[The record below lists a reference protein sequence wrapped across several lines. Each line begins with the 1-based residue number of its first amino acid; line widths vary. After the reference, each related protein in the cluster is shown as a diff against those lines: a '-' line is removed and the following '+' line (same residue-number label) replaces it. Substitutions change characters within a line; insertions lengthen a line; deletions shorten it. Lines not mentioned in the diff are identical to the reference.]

1 MLRSA
6 DSGSS
11 PRIGPINRSRYA
23 SAAATGLIL
32 RASSPGAP
40 ATALGWLLNGVAS
53 TSSRLDA
60 GSVLTSST
68 RRPARANRNAHAHES
83 EVLPT
88 PPLPVKKRNR
98 VEPAASGLY
107 NGRIIPP
114 PPPDPTQP

>member
-11 PRIGPINRSRYA
+11 PRIGPIKRSRYA

-32 RASSPGAP
+32 SASSPSTPTTTVGR
-40 ATALGWLLNGVAS
+40 LLNAVPN
-53 TSSRLDA
+53 TSSKLDA

-98 VEPAASGLY
+98 VVPAASGLY
-107 NGRIIPP
+107 NGRIISP